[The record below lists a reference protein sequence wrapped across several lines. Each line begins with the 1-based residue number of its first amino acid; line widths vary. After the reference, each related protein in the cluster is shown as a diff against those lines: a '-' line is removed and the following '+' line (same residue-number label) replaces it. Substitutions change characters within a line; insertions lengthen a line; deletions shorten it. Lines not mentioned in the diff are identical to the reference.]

1 MWLINWYNQTQANSY
16 GRLRYLFN
24 FENNICGQSYSFLPK
39 ELFFFEFSSISSAIV
54 NSWSVI
60 VAANSLYLLR
70 QIVGIKLNLM
80 SIGKEKFINP
90 LTDFGFKKLF
100 GKTYEESL
108 KHYLDIKNVVDTSL
122 EQGRIEGKIEGKQEG
137 KQEEKIEIAR
147 KLKIKGMS
155 NQEIADLTG
164 LSEDQIRAL

>member
-1 MWLINWYNQTQANSY
+1 
-16 GRLRYLFN
+16 
-24 FENNICGQSYSFLPK
+24 
-39 ELFFFEFSSISSAIV
+39 
-54 NSWSVI
+54 
-60 VAANSLYLLR
+60 
-70 QIVGIKLNLM
+70 M